1 MYSAGHN
8 APVPVH
14 SEPVLLYPALTAS
27 ILAPGATEPTVT
39 VFYQLASLAAI
50 GVGSLAMRSIPLNFL
65 WFKPSG
71 PTLLKLLLV
80 TW

>member
-1 MYSAGHN
+1 
-8 APVPVH
+8 
-14 SEPVLLYPALTAS
+14 
-27 ILAPGATEPTVT
+27 VT

-71 PTLLKLLLV
+71 LTLLELLLI